1 MVMQIASSR
10 RGGGLGAKLF
20 EIDWLLPMLIF
31 VIGLIGVAMIYS
43 STKGVWGAGATQH
56 LTRLFIGS
64 VLMII
69 IAVTDFRLWFGL
81 AYPAYLAALLLLVLV
96 EFFGVSVNGSQR
108 WLNLYVTRIQPS
120 EIMKLAVVLAL
131 ARYYHDLP
139 DWRVSKPLGII
150 GALIIIMLPAA
161 LVLRQPDLGTTLL
174 IIAPGL
180 IILFLAGVKW
190 RIIGT
195 GFVAAAIAVPLFYRF
210 GLKDYQRERIWT
222 FLDPSRDPSGAGYH
236 ITQSKIALGSGGVNG
251 KGFMNGT
258 QANLDYVPENRTDFI
273 FTVIG
278 EQFGLLGGIGIMALY
293 LGVGVL
299 CMSIALRVK
308 NVFSK
313 LMIAGITA
321 TFMLYVYINLAMVMG
336 LAPVVGVP
344 LPLISYG
351 GTVMLVVLAGF
362 GLILSAH
369 VHRESDLPRG
379 AGLLL

>member
-1 MVMQIASSR
+1 MAMRRRSDR
-10 RGGGLGAKLF
+10 RGVRGKLF
-20 EIDWLLPMLIF
+20 EIDWLLPTLVF
-31 VIGLIGVAMIYS
+31 VTGLVGVAMIYA
-43 STKGVWGAGATQH
+43 STKGVWGDGAQQH
-56 LTRLFIGS
+56 LTRLILGC
-64 VLMII
+64 VLMIG

-81 AYPAYLAALLLLVLV
+81 AYPAYLGALLLLILV

-108 WLNLYVTRIQPS
+108 WLDLYVTRVQPS

-131 ARYYHDLP
+131 ARFYHDLP
-139 DWRVSKPLGII
+139 DWRISKPTGII
-150 GALIIIMLPAA
+150 GALAIVTLPAS

-180 IILFLAGVKW
+180 VIVFLAGVKW
-190 RIIGT
+190 RIIGS
-195 GFVAAAIAVPLFYRF
+195 GLAAAAIAIPLFYRF

-251 KGFMNGT
+251 KGFMKGT

-278 EQFGLLGGIGIMALY
+278 EQFGLLGGIGIMMLY
-293 LGVGVL
+293 LAIGAL
-299 CMSIALRVK
+299 CMAIALRVK

-362 GLILSAH
+362 GLVLSAH
-369 VHRESDLPRG
+369 VHRDSDLPRG

>member
-1 MVMQIASSR
+1 MITR
-10 RGGGLGAKLF
+10 RSEYGGLRGKLF
-20 EIDWLLPMLIF
+20 EIDWLLPTLIF
-31 VIGLIGVAMIYS
+31 MTGLLGVAMIYA
-43 STKGVWGAGATQH
+43 STKGVWDAGAQQH
-56 LTRLFIGS
+56 LTRLIMGLS
-64 VLMII
+64 LMIL
-69 IAVTDFRLWFGL
+69 IAVIDFRFWFGM
-81 AYPAYLAALLLLVLV
+81 AYPAYLASLLLLIGV
-96 EFFGVSVNGSQR
+96 EVFGVSVNGSQR
-108 WLNLYVTRIQPS
+108 WLDIYVTRIQPS

-131 ARYYHDLP
+131 ARFYHDLP
-139 DWRVSKPLGII
+139 DWRISKPTGVL
-150 GALIIIMLPAA
+150 GALIIIALPAL

-180 IILFLAGVKW
+180 MIIFLAGVRW
-190 RIIGT
+190 RIIGS
-195 GFVAAAIAVPLFYRF
+195 GLIAAAIAVPLFYKF

-222 FLDPSRDPSGAGYH
+222 FLDPSRDPSGASYH

-251 KGFMNGT
+251 KGFMKGT

-278 EQFGLLGGIGIMALY
+278 EQFGLLGGIGMMALY
-293 LGVGVL
+293 MGIAAI
-299 CMSIALRVK
+299 CMIIAARMK

-321 TFMLYVYINLAMVMG
+321 TFMLYVYINLAMVTG

-369 VHRESDLPRG
+369 VHRNSDLPRG

>member
-1 MVMQIASSR
+1 MAMQYASR
-10 RGGGLGAKLF
+10 RGGLRAKLF
-20 EIDWLLPMLIF
+20 EIDWLLPTLIF
-31 VIGLIGVAMIYS
+31 VIGLIGVAMIYA

-56 LTRLFIGS
+56 LTRLILGSLIMIG
-64 VLMII
+64 

-81 AYPAYLAALLLLVLV
+81 AYPAYLGALLLLILV
-96 EFFGVSVNGSQR
+96 EFFGVSVNGAQR
-108 WLNLYVTRIQPS
+108 WLDLYVTRVQPS

-139 DWRVSKPLGII
+139 DWRVSKPSGII
-150 GALIIIMLPAA
+150 GALIIVALPAA

-180 IILFLAGVKW
+180 VIVFLAGVKW

-195 GFVAAAIAVPLFYRF
+195 GLLATAIAIPLFYRF

-222 FLDPSRDPSGAGYH
+222 FLEPTRDPSGASYQY
-236 ITQSKIALGSGGVNG
+236 IQSKIALGSGGVNG
-251 KGFMNGT
+251 KGFMKGT

-278 EQFGLLGGIGIMALY
+278 EQFGLLGGVGMMALY
-293 LGVGVL
+293 LGVGLL
-299 CMSIALRVK
+299 CMMIAARMK

-313 LMIAGITA
+313 LMIGGITA

-344 LPLISYG
+344 LPLVSYG

-369 VHRESDLPRG
+369 VHRDSDLPRG